1 MSRATQ
7 SIFTSATQA
16 QGIAPIPTP
25 TVDYGVTT
33 DFSTLEIRATVKAGR
48 KSQTLFTFHGG
59 SVMKSKKGNLFTA
72 FMLRPFIYKE
82 KDGVKEIAVNDKG
95 ELQHSS
101 VKSFLVKSVE
111 QNIPEKIAPFIEVLK
126 TSPTPQREAGIAV
139 AAQTFGVTQEEI
151 VKYLYQTSTLD
162 HKEISPS
169 KFLNNLFKHENVRF
183 KANISS
189 KWESRIE
196 NILEKISEED
206 KYSII
211 LRFDL
216 TRVNAIK
223 DLLETQGYNEG
234 GELEARRHPL
244 TGDVILL
251 QEVSVPLT
259 YIGIEKGST
268 YDEDTTKYLN
278 PMLSISAAMN
288 ATKDE
293 ENPTYMDY
301 SILEARAEK
310 VNAWKANMSKFT
322 GKKFLQNSG
331 IVDTLYKLAESY
343 ASGSQEALNEAN
355 SIFEALRAEERVG
368 EVKANSIWSTFQGKV
383 QEATN
388 QPEPENKSSDNNS
401 TQQEVESQE
410 ETVTT
415 VTNDAV
421 DMLSSPAFSLDAL
434 LGMNLAIDE
443 E

>member
-1 MSRATQ
+1 MSRTTQ

-16 QGIAPIPTP
+16 QGIPAPA
-25 TVDYGVTT
+25 VEYGVTHN
-33 DFSTLEIRATVKAGR
+33 FSTLEIRATAKAGKR
-48 KSQTLFTFHGG
+48 NQTLFTFHGG

-72 FMLRPFIYKE
+72 FMLRPFIYKFT
-82 KDGVKEIAVNDKG
+82 DGVNEIAVNDKG

-101 VKSFLVKSVE
+101 VRSFLVKSVE
-111 QNIPEKIAPFIEVLK
+111 QSIPERIAPFIEVLK
-126 TSPTPQREAGIAV
+126 ASPVPQREAGIAV
-139 AAQTFGVTQEEI
+139 AAQTFGVNQEEI
-151 VKYLYQTSTLD
+151 VKYLYQTDTLD

-183 KANISS
+183 KANITS
-189 KWESRIE
+189 KWETKIE
-196 NILEKISEED
+196 SILEKISGED

-216 TRVNAIK
+216 TRINVIK
-223 DLLETQGYNEG
+223 ELLETQGYNEG
-234 GELEARRHPL
+234 GELEARRHPI
-244 TGDVILL
+244 TGDLILL

-278 PMLSISAAMN
+278 PMLSINAAMN

-331 IVDTLYKLAESY
+331 IVDNLYKLADSY
-343 ASGSQEALNEAN
+343 ASGSQEAIDEAN
-355 SIFEALRAEERVG
+355 SIFEALKAEERVG

-383 QEATN
+383 QEAAN
-388 QPEPENKSSDNNS
+388 QPEPSENKNNS
-401 TQQEVESQE
+401 TQQEVENQE
-410 ETVTT
+410 ETVVT

-421 DMLSSPAFSLDAL
+421 DMLSSPAFSWDAL
-434 LGMNLAIDE
+434 LGVNLAIDE